1 MGHFT
6 CGARGRG
13 MLKHRLRAKEAPMRI
28 VPLIAS
34 MMLVSPTFAA
44 APAATTKTA
53 PAAATQ
59 TAAAAATHAVAVA
72 KTDEDDLKEL
82 EQQWLDN
89 ALKHDDAWVQAL
101 LMDDFQDVSWQ
112 GQVRSKAEVLAAGA
126 SPVTSS
132 QTLSALSA
140 RVHGDIGVVTGT
152 NTTEAADK
160 SFTVKVRFTDVFVKV
175 DGQWHALSAQE
186 TIEKGS

>member
-1 MGHFT
+1 
-6 CGARGRG
+6 
-13 MLKHRLRAKEAPMRI
+13 MRI

-34 MMLVSPTFAA
+34 MMLVSPVFAA
-44 APAATTKTA
+44 APAATTKPA
-53 PAAATQ
+53 PATATQ
-59 TAAAAATHAVAVA
+59 TAAAAATHAAAVA
-72 KTDEDDLKEL
+72 KSDEDQLKDL
-82 EQQWLDN
+82 EQQWLDH
-89 ALKHDDAWVQAL
+89 ALKHDDAAWEPAL

-132 QTLSALSA
+132 QTLSDLKA
-140 RVHGDIGVVTGT
+140 RVHGDLGVVTGT